1 MHRECIRLWHA
12 NRARH
17 LSFNVLVSKGHEWS
31 NFRLHIFLFSSFFS
45 FVWTNESRKGRGKV
59 SIDAKYMY
67 IDRIGGR
74 ESRVEKNLLQT
85 QIHFV
90 LRIIQLQTLKKLW
103 NVAPSIPPYNF
114 YRNYRQFPKWR
125 IDQWPA
131 SEAPFRPV
139 HLYYAN
145 CAGTATRSKFQ
156 SKGFRGDPSP
166 HCTGSCAPWGLLAP
180 CNFTLASVHARFA
193 YSGVYWNTSGDRA

>member
-59 SIDAKYMY
+59 SIDANC
-67 IDRIGGR
+67 ISIESVV
-74 ESRVEKNLLQT
+74 ESRG
-85 QIHFV
+85 
-90 LRIIQLQTLKKLW
+90 LKKICSKHKYTLFFESSSCKLW
-103 NVAPSIPPYNF
+103 QNF
-114 YRNYRQFPKWR
+114 EMSLHLSLLTIFTEIIGSFQNRR